1 MATPVTKVEFGF
13 TQSAGAYVYQDVTSF
28 VRSVDIT
35 RGVSR
40 ELDTFQAG
48 SCTVILD
55 NNLRTFDP
63 SYTSSPYYGEVKPQA
78 AVRITSGNVVI
89 FTGFVDN
96 WSFDYQIVADATATL
111 VAYDSISRLN
121 KTELNAFT
129 WTAEKSD
136 VRVTRVLDKTE
147 VAWPAG
153 ARQISEGTITL
164 GADSVSTGT
173 TAWDY
178 IQTVSQSEGGAAFV
192 SGTGDV
198 VFKGQSASL
207 VPNSVTTYR
216 TNLCLNPSFESN
228 ATSWAAGTRTLT
240 RAYSQYASLQGA
252 TFTQYNYLPP
262 IAPETVYGVLYTDS
276 STTWVRNTSYTFSAW
291 VYSTVAQT
299 VTLIGGFRRTGGSA
313 RLDTNFQSVSV
324 AANTWTRLSA
334 TQAPGAAG
342 MVGFLQI
349 TTLANTLYVD
359 AVLIEASQYL
369 NVYFDGT
376 VKPGDTSLI
385 SYTSVWNGTT
395 YNSTSTLTIVTTY
408 DASVPNSIVLGDQGG
423 TAIPYTDVAV
433 VYASETL
440 YNNVVVG
447 IASGTATTTNATL
460 GTAYGIRTLTVDP
473 AIVANTANGTALANY
488 LLGLYDNPQLR
499 FDSIG
504 LALESLTAEQQVQ
517 VLSSEIWSAATITY
531 TPSAI
536 GSAISAYQRVV
547 GVNHSITPEMHR
559 VTFNLAEYGN
569 KFRLD
574 SPQLGVIGTNVLGY

>member
-28 VRSVDIT
+28 VRSVDVS

-40 ELDTFQAG
+40 ELDTYQAG

-63 SYTSSPYYGEVKPQA
+63 SYASSPYYGEVKPQA
-78 AVRITSGNVVI
+78 AVRITSGNIVI
-89 FTGFVDN
+89 FTGFIDN
-96 WSFDYQIVADATATL
+96 WAFDYQIVADATATF

-121 KTELNAFT
+121 KTELNAYT
-129 WTAEKSD
+129 WAAEKSD
-136 VRVTRVLDKTE
+136 VRVTRVLDKAE

-164 GADSVSTGT
+164 GADSVDTGT

-216 TNLCLNPSFESN
+216 TNLCLNPSFEANSTN
-228 ATSWAAGTRTLT
+228 WAGTRTST
-240 RAYSQYASLQGA
+240 VSYKNTYSLQG
-252 TFTQYNYLPP
+252 TTYTQYNYLPP
-262 IAPETVYGVLYTDS
+262 VAPDSFYGAQYIDS
-276 STTWVRNTSYTFSAW
+276 ATTWVKNTSYTFSAW
-291 VYSTVAQT
+291 VYSTVSQSVSLVA
-299 VTLIGGFRRTGGSA
+299 GFKRTGSGA
-313 RLDTNFQSVSV
+313 RLDGNSQTLTL

-334 TQAPGAAG
+334 TATPGATG
-342 MVGFLQI
+342 MVAYLQI
-349 TTLANTLYVD
+349 QTNATTVYVD

-369 NVYFDGT
+369 AEYFDGT
-376 VKPGDTSLI
+376 VKPTNTSLI
-385 SYTSVWNGTT
+385 TYTSAWNGTAF
-395 YNSTSTLTIVTTY
+395 NSTSTLTVVTTY

-447 IASGTATTTNATL
+447 IATGTATSTNASY
-460 GTAYGIRTLTVDP
+460 GTAYGIRTYTVDP
-473 AIVANTANGTALANY
+473 ALVANTANGTALANY

-504 LALESLTAEQQVQ
+504 LALEGLTAQQQVS

-531 TPSAI
+531 TPSGV
-536 GSAISAYQRVV
+536 GSAINAYQRIV
-547 GVNHSITPEMHR
+547 GVNHSITPDTHR

-574 SPQLGVIGTNVLGY
+574 SPQLGILDTNVLGY

>member
-1 MATPVTKVEFGF
+1 MGIPVTKVEFGF
-13 TQSAGAYVYQDVTSF
+13 TQSAGAYVYQDITSF
-28 VRSVDIT
+28 VRSVDVS

-40 ELDTFQAG
+40 ELDQFQAG

-78 AVRITSGNVVI
+78 AVRITSGNIII

-129 WTAEKSD
+129 WSAEKSD

-147 VAWPAG
+147 VSWPAG

-178 IQTVSQSEGGAAFV
+178 IQTVAQSEGGAAFV
-192 SGTGDV
+192 TSAGDV
-198 VFKGQSASL
+198 AFKGQSSSL

-216 TNLCLNPSFESN
+216 TNLCLNPSFEGN
-228 ATSWAAGTRTLT
+228 ATSWAAGTRSLT

-252 TFTQYNYLPP
+252 TFAQYNYLPP
-262 IAPETVYGVLYTDS
+262 VAPETVYGVLYTDS

-313 RLDTNFQSVSV
+313 SLDANFQSVSV

-334 TQAPGAAG
+334 TQAPGATG
-342 MVGFLQI
+342 MIGFLQI

-385 SYTSVWNGTT
+385 SYTSAWSGTT

-447 IASGTATTTNATL
+447 IASGTATTTNASL
-460 GTAYGIRTLTVDP
+460 GTAYGIRTYTVDP
-473 AIVANTANGTALANY
+473 ALVADVANGTALANY
-488 LLGLYDNPQLR
+488 LLGIYDNPQLR
-499 FDSIG
+499 FDSITV
-504 LALESLTAEQQVQ
+504 ALEALEADEQVS
-517 VLSSEIWSAATITY
+517 VLNSDIWSAATITY

-536 GSAISAYQRVV
+536 GSAISAYQRIV
-547 GVNHSITPEMHR
+547 GVNHSITPDTHR
-559 VTFNLAEYGN
+559 VSFNLAEYGN

-574 SPQLGVIGTNVLGY
+574 SPQLGVLDTNVLGY

>member
-13 TQSAGAYVYQDVTSF
+13 TQSAGAYVYQDITSF
-28 VRSVDIT
+28 VRNVDVT

-40 ELDTFQAG
+40 ELDTYQAG
-48 SCTVILD
+48 AATVVLD

-63 SYTSSPYYGEVKPQA
+63 SYSSSPYYGEVKPQA

-89 FTGFVDN
+89 FTGFIDN
-96 WSFDYQIVADATATL
+96 WTFDYQIVADATATF

-121 KTELNAFT
+121 KTELNAYT
-129 WTAEKSD
+129 WSAEKSD
-136 VRVTRVLDKTE
+136 VRVTRVLDKAE
-147 VAWPAG
+147 VAWPAS

-164 GADSVSTGT
+164 GADSVDAGT

-216 TNLCLNPSFESN
+216 TNLCLNPSFEAN
-228 ATSWAAGTRTLT
+228 ATGWAGTRTST
-240 RAYSQYASLQGA
+240 VSYKNTYSLQG
-252 TFTQYNYLPP
+252 TTYTQYDYLPP
-262 IAPETVYGVLYTDS
+262 VAPDSYYGAQYIDS
-276 STTWVRNTSYTFSAW
+276 ATTWVKNTSYTFSAW
-291 VYSTVAQT
+291 VYSTVSQSVSLVA
-299 VTLIGGFRRTGGSA
+299 GFKRTGSGA
-313 RLDTNFQSVSV
+313 RLDGNSQTLTL

-334 TQAPGAAG
+334 TAIPGATG
-342 MVGFLQI
+342 MTAYLQI
-349 TTLANTLYVD
+349 QTNATTVYVD

-369 NVYFDGT
+369 AEYFDGT
-376 VKPGDTSLI
+376 AKPTNTSLI
-385 SYTSVWNGTT
+385 TYTSVWNGTAF
-395 YNSTSTLTIVTTY
+395 NSTSTLTIVTTY

-447 IASGTATTTNATL
+447 IASGTATTTNSTL
-460 GTAYGIRTLTVDP
+460 GTAYGIRTYTVDP
-473 AIVANTANGTALANY
+473 ALVADTANGTALANY
-488 LLGLYDNPQLR
+488 LLGLYENPNLR

-504 LALESLTAEQQVQ
+504 LALEGLTPEQQVQ
-517 VLSSEIWSAATITY
+517 VLSSDIWSAATITY
-531 TPSAI
+531 TPSAV
-536 GSAISAYQRVV
+536 GSAINAYQRIV
-547 GVNHSITPEMHR
+547 GVNHSITPDTHR
-559 VTFNLAEYGN
+559 VSFNLAEYGN

-574 SPQLGVIGTNVLGY
+574 SPQLGVLDTNVLGY